1 MPPLLL
7 RTGGFL
13 LRPPKPLFINLLR
26 RFTFF
31 HFTLSTFSSNAPASF
46 RKTFSHIFQ
55 DCTIQRALEPGK
67 QAHSRMIVTNFE
79 PTIFVSNCL
88 LQMYIKCSCLDYANK
103 VFDNMSQR
111 DVVTWNAMIAAS
123 SSQGNMETAHSFF
136 DTMPERDV
144 ISWNSLMSGY
154 VLNGDY
160 RRSVEIFAR
169 MGKEG
174 LSFDRT
180 SFAIVLKACSCL
192 EEFGLG
198 IQLHAVVFKVGL
210 DSNVMAGSA
219 LVDMYAKCKKLSEC
233 AELFNELPEKNCVSW
248 SAVIAGC
255 VQNNKFFNGLKFF
268 KEMQREGFEANQST
282 YASVMRSCASLCDL
296 RLGSQLHGH
305 ALKNNGGKD
314 TIVET
319 AILDMYAKC
328 GNIFHAREVFNLLPC
343 RSLQSHNA
351 IIVGYARYGLGYE
364 ALEIFQLLL
373 KSDLGFDE
381 ISLSGAFSACAVMK
395 RFLEGIQVHGLAV
408 RTPFHSNVCVANAIL
423 DMYGKSGALIE
434 AREVFDYMETRDA
447 VSWNAIIASYEQNGE
462 DKETALLFVSMLQ
475 SGMEPDEFTY
485 GSLLKACAG
494 QQALNHGM
502 EIHTQIIKSG
512 MGLESFVGSALVDM
526 YSKCGKVEEAEKLHV
541 RLETQTIVS
550 WNAIISGL
558 SLHEQGEEAQRFFCR
573 MIEMGVKPDNFTYAT
588 ILDVCANLATIAL
601 GKQVHAQII
610 KQELLGDAYVTS
622 TLVDMYSKCGE
633 LVDCRLVFEKAPNRD
648 FVTWNA
654 MLCSYSQHGLGENAL
669 DIFEKMQVEEGVKP
683 NHATFVAVLRA
694 CAHMG
699 LVEKGL
705 HYFNS
710 MQVDYGLNPQMDHY
724 SCMVD
729 ILGRSGQVI
738 QALKL
743 IQEMPFDPDDVV
755 WRTLLSIC
763 KMHKNV
769 EVAEIAAGS
778 LMQLDPEDSSACVLL
793 SNIYADAG
801 MWEEV
806 SRLRQLMRHGRLK
819 KEPGCSWVEIK
830 SEVHMFLVGDKAH
843 PRCEDIYEY
852 LHILLDEMKWV
863 GYVSCTE
870 EPGDEYLEF
879 SLA

>member
-1 MPPLLL
+1 
-7 RTGGFL
+7 
-13 LRPPKPLFINLLR
+13 
-26 RFTFF
+26 
-31 HFTLSTFSSNAPASF
+31 
-46 RKTFSHIFQ
+46 
-55 DCTIQRALEPGK
+55 
-67 QAHSRMIVTNFE
+67 
-79 PTIFVSNCL
+79 
-88 LQMYIKCSCLDYANK
+88 MYIKCSCLDYANK

-111 DVVTWNAMIAAS
+111 DVVTWNAMISAS

-136 DTMPERDV
+136 DLMPERDV

-154 VLNGDY
+154 AQNGDY
-160 RRSVEIFAR
+160 TRSVEIFAT

-174 LSFDRT
+174 LAFDRT

-192 EEFGLG
+192 EDYGLG
-198 IQLHAVVFKVGL
+198 VQLHAVLVKVGL
-210 DSNVMAGSA
+210 DSNVMSGSA

-233 AELFNELPEKNCVSW
+233 VEFFNELPEKNCVSW
-248 SAVIAGC
+248 SSVIAGC
-255 VQNNKFFNGLKFF
+255 VQNNRFFHGLTFF

-328 GNIFHAREVFNLLPC
+328 GNIFRAREVFDLLPH

-351 IIVGYARYGLGYE
+351 MIVGYSRYGLGYE
-364 ALEIFQLLL
+364 TLEIFQLLL
-373 KSDLGFDE
+373 TSDLGFDE
-381 ISLSGAFSACAVMK
+381 ISLSGAFSACAAMK
-395 RFLEGIQVHGLAV
+395 GFLEGIQVHGLAV
-408 RTPFHSNVCVANAIL
+408 KTPFISNVCVANAIL
-423 DMYGKSGALIE
+423 DMYGKSGSLIE
-434 AREVFDYMETRDA
+434 ARAAFDYMETRDA
-447 VSWNAIIASYEQNGE
+447 VSWNAIIAAYEQNGD
-462 DKETALLFVSMLQ
+462 DKETALLFVSMQQ

-502 EIHTQIIKSG
+502 EIHSQIIKSG

-541 RLETQTIVS
+541 RLETQTTVS

-558 SLHEQGEEAQRFFCR
+558 SLHEQGEEAQKFFCK
-573 MIEMGVKPDNFTYAT
+573 MIEMDVKPDNFTYAT

-601 GKQVHAQII
+601 GKQIHAQII

-633 LVDCRLVFEKAPNRD
+633 LVDCRLAFEKAPNRD

-654 MLCSYSQHGLGENAL
+654 MLCSYSQHGLGGNAL
-669 DIFEKMQVEEGVKP
+669 DIFEKMQVEGVKP

-710 MQVDYGLNPQMDHY
+710 MQVDYGLDPQMDHY

-738 QALKL
+738 QALNL
-743 IQEMPFDPDDVV
+743 IQEMPFEPDDVV

-763 KMHKNV
+763 KMHRNL
-769 EVAEIAAGS
+769 EVAEVAARS
-778 LMQLDPEDSSACVLL
+778 LRQLDPEDSSACVLL

-801 MWEEV
+801 MWGEV
-806 SRLRQLMRHGRLK
+806 SKLRQVMRHGRLK

-843 PRCEDIYEY
+843 PRCLDIYEN
-852 LHILLDEMKWV
+852 LHMLMDEMKWA
-863 GYVSCTE
+863 GYVRRTDGLE
-870 EPGDEYLEF
+870 DEYLEF
-879 SLA
+879 SPA